1 MVKKSPS
8 KDETLEALD
17 FIINV
22 LKEHEK
28 DLDRLI
34 GELSEITSSLGTTG
48 ELGDKIESVEGRLS
62 TLQNEVTNLIGHLA
76 SPSKLASPTKLTS
89 PMPSPMPSKGGPP
102 VIIRCKRWDEFKVL
116 ANNADTVS
124 FLFRESEKGFQAD
137 ALKDGRVLTYSGE
150 LPKDS
155 NLLKMWLA
163 GELEV
168 NQGKILEGILTVG

>member
-34 GELSEITSSLGTTG
+34 GELSEITSSLGSTG
-48 ELGDKIESVEGRLS
+48 ELGDKIESVEERLS
-62 TLQNEVTNLIGHLA
+62 TLQTEVTNLIGHLA
-76 SPSKLASPTKLTS
+76 SPSKLAAPTMLVSPQPPKS
-89 PMPSPMPSKGGPP
+89 GPP

-124 FLFRESEKGFQAD
+124 FLFRESEKGFQVD

-155 NLLKMWLA
+155 NLLKMWLT

-168 NQGKILEGILTVG
+168 NQDKILEGILTVG